1 MSTSESPL
9 YAFGDFVLDPRERRL
24 LGAGVPVSLTPKA
37 FDLLVLLVERAGTV
51 VSKDEIMKVIWP
63 RGYVEE
69 SNLVKHVWMIR
80 RALGDDDESNRYI
93 ETVPKLGY
101 RFIASVGMR
110 ARAAAGGA
118 APPGADAGADMR
130 TAAVG
135 PLPVAEAGVAAT
147 PIPPPPSAGS
157 DANDAPRIGATTPAD
172 VARSRKSRP
181 LLLGAVL
188 AIVVLLA
195 IGGLRSIGASRGA
208 TPGARLALAGFV
220 NANQP
225 DDIAWLNPALR
236 DMLAT
241 ELTATADLQVVP
253 EELVRDAGK
262 DLPPPGALGFSSQAL
277 ARLRTRLRADYVI
290 SGTFRTSGTA
300 DDRTLRVDLA
310 LQDARSGALV
320 AAVANQGPQSA
331 VRGIVTDLATELRRK
346 LGIAVPGAEAVQFIS
361 KAQPPTTEVARHVGI
376 AVDALDHFD
385 AARAR
390 DESLE
395 AVALAPG
402 YAPAYVCLAK
412 AWAALGYDQKA
423 RAAAEQAR
431 LNSAALPPEMT
442 LRIRAAAEESRAEW
456 KTAAATWTALVHEHP
471 KSLEY
476 RLALIQALMSA
487 AEFPAAKAALDDLRG
502 MPTAASD
509 PRVSLVAADMAND
522 TTATRD
528 ALREAKRAL
537 SEAQQMDAPGLVADA
552 ETMVAE
558 GEWRLGQLA
567 DAERTATA
575 AIDHYRALGN
585 PRGEAEARV
594 ALANVL
600 GDQHRQADALA
611 EDQRAL
617 ELFRS
622 IGNQRGIARV
632 YQHLGEALWTAGDRD
647 GADVAVRHALQTGRE
662 LGDLRLEAWSLRAL
676 ANIAS
681 DEAATDEALAQLR
694 ESAALDLRIGGPGRA
709 AFGFGA
715 YADIARVRGEL
726 ADALEAC
733 ARAEAALPQVT
744 GPSDRVSILVNCAE
758 VRLDQG
764 DAAAAGAMLQEVV
777 KTAQVTAGLELA
789 GGNADLLL
797 AQIDMDAG
805 RWESARDRLVHAGQ
819 MFATMDSRTGE
830 ADAQALLAVC
840 EQALADPSARD
851 EALGRARGLK
861 GSISAKLEVYPVEI
875 ALAQLAGNHE
885 QRVAAVANLHELS
898 ADAQHRHWVT
908 WAAEADLVAWR
919 LLVLD
924 DQKGP
929 AERLRADTE
938 RLARSHGLGRI
949 LSLLHPTG
957 VPKHS

>member
-9 YAFGDFVLDPRERRL
+9 YTFGEYLLDPRERRL
-24 LGAGVPVSLTPKA
+24 LGGGVPVSLTPKA
-37 FDLLVLLVERAGTV
+37 FDLLVLLVAHAGAV

-80 RALGDDDESNRYI
+80 RALGEGEDSNRYI

-101 RFIASVGMR
+101 RFIAPVGTR
-110 ARAAAGGA
+110 ARTATHDAPA
-118 APPGADAGADMR
+118 APGPAVAPAPLDAVVERPPVAPVAGAVESAAPQIASDAIGVPQPQPAGPVR
-130 TAAVG
+130 WRARRPWLPLAAIAAV
-135 PLPVAEAGVAAT
+135 A
-147 PIPPPPSAGS
+147 
-157 DANDAPRIGATTPAD
+157 
-172 VARSRKSRP
+172 
-181 LLLGAVL
+181 
-188 AIVVLLA
+188 LLA
-195 IGGLRSIGASRGA
+195 IGGLRSIGASRSA
-208 TPGARLALAGFV
+208 APGARLALAGFV
-220 NANQP
+220 DTSPA
-225 DDIAWLNPALR
+225 DDTAWLNPALR

-241 ELTATADLQVVP
+241 ELTAAADLQLVP
-253 EELVRDAGK
+253 EDLVHDAGK
-262 DLPPPGALGFSSQAL
+262 DLSAAGPLGFNPQSL
-277 ARLRTRLRADYVI
+277 ARLHSRLRADYVL
-290 SGTFRTSGTA
+290 SGTIRTSGRS
-300 DDRTLRVDLA
+300 DERSLRVDLA

-320 AAVANQGPQSA
+320 AAVGSQGSLNALQ
-331 VRGIVTDLATELRRK
+331 GIVTDLAAELRRK
-346 LGIAVPGAEAVQFIS
+346 LGLAVPGAETVQFLS
-361 KAQPPTTEVARHVGI
+361 KARPPTTDVARHLGI
-376 AVDALDHFD
+376 AVDALEHYD
-385 AARAR
+385 ASRAR

-431 LNSAALPPEMT
+431 LNSVALPPEMT
-442 LRIRAAAEESRAEW
+442 LRIRAAAEESRADW
-456 KTAAATWTALVHEHP
+456 KAAAATWAALVHEHP

-476 RLALIQALMSA
+476 RLALIPALMSA
-487 AEFPAAKAALDDLRG
+487 AEFPAAQAALDDLRG
-502 MPTAASD
+502 MPTAAGD

-528 ALREAKRAL
+528 ALRESKRAL

-552 ETMVAE
+552 QTMVAE

-632 YQHLGEALWTAGDRD
+632 YQHLGEALWKAGDRD
-647 GADVAVRHALQTGRE
+647 GADVAVRHVLQTGRE

-726 ADALEAC
+726 ADAREAC
-733 ARAEAALPQVT
+733 ARAEAALPQVS

-764 DAAAAGAMLQEVV
+764 DAAVAGAMLQEVV

-805 RWESARDRLVHAGQ
+805 RWEAARDRLAHAGQ

-830 ADAQALLAVC
+830 ADAEALLAVC